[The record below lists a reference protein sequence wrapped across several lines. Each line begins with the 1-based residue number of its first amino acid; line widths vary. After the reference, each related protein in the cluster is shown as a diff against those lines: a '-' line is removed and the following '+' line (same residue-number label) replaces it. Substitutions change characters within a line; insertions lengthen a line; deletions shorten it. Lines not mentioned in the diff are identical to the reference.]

1 MARWSDAVVALIE
14 EQGITQVELA
24 RLAGL
29 HPDTVSHVIHGGHCS
44 TETLEKISAAL
55 GVDIGELF
63 GPPPD
68 ERTAALQRDRIV
80 GSVLRELSSAVSAA
94 VSQELAERQKRRVP
108 RRRGIEVKLPFSD
121 GV

>member
-14 EQGITQVELA
+14 EEGITQVELA

-44 TETLEKISAAL
+44 TETLEKLSAAL

-63 GPPPD
+63 GPPAD

-80 GSVLRELSSAVSAA
+80 GAVLRELSSAVSAA

-108 RRRGIEVKLPFSD
+108 RKRDIEVKLPFAD
-121 GV
+121 NV